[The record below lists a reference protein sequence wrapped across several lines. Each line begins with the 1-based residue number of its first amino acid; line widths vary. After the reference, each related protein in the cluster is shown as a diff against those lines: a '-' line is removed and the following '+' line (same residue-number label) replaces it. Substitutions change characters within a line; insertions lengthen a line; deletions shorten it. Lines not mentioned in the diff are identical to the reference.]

1 MTKPPAWQ
9 VDPAWPA
16 APASDEDDEAHRDPE
31 PEPQQGDL
39 IAQERRTLRQ
49 RVAALHV
56 EAVRLQFKLHH
67 AQRALQ
73 AQPAAPTPSPAPLR
87 RRGGRPS
94 ERARND
100 RLLALYHTTAA
111 HLPHLQRC
119 RQAAQMLA
127 TEVAASAGLAPER
140 ARVMPATTARDA
152 IAEAERHRAALGLPP
167 L

>member
-16 APASDEDDEAHRDPE
+16 VPASDEDDEAPRDPDPE
-31 PEPQQGDL
+31 PRQGDL
-39 IAQERRTLRQ
+39 IAQERRALRQ
-49 RVAALHV
+49 RVAQLHV
-56 EAVRLQFKLHH
+56 EAVRLQVKLHH

-73 AQPAAPTPSPAPLR
+73 AQPAAPSPEPAPR

-100 RLLALYHTTAA
+100 RLLAIYHATPE

-119 RQAAQMLA
+119 RLAARVLA
-127 TEVAASAGLAPER
+127 QEVAAQAGLPNER
-140 ARVMPATTARDA
+140 ARVLPATTARDA

-167 L
+167 R